1 MIEDM
6 LGKLVVDKY
15 RVESLIRESDSGDL
29 FNAVVEPD
37 GSKVLLRILPTALSI
52 DSRWAKRFLDE
63 ARAAS
68 TIQSEG
74 ILKVLDFGADARGI
88 TFAAYEPFSEETLA
102 DVLRSDGKLDQA
114 RALSI
119 ASQVADAAADAH
131 ELKALHGSLSPAN
144 IFVSDDSVKVLGFG
158 ADTLNVAR
166 DADPRYLSPEQSTNF
181 PIADERSDI
190 YSLGLIIYEMLA
202 GEPAFSDTSTDDVE
216 TQRREPLTPIS
227 TLRTDLHKQIE
238 PIVLAATSKDA
249 NERYQTMADLSED
262 IKRVLAE
269 VGSPVR
275 TTSAAVGRNLWQTAF
290 VVLAGIVFLGGAL
303 IYFTLGKKTD
313 PTTAMVVDANAMP
326 VQPIGPATG
335 AQEESLIKMIG
346 DSDAA
351 VMDPN
356 MALPPGTIPGG
367 DGYNAW
373 ANNGAPP
380 LGAPPIGAPQTGVP
394 PTGYVPPPGQTV
406 TIDPNAGS
414 PFMPNESGIILVPI
428 PADTGSE
435 PKATPT
441 PKTGAANT
449 AVPPS
454 PTAAATPKPLA
465 TPPPRADKPTT
476 KKPAATKP
484 AKPGDDE

>member
-1 MIEDM
+1 MTEDM
-6 LGKLVVDKY
+6 LGKLVADKY
-15 RVESLIRESDSGDL
+15 RIESLIRESDSGDL
-29 FNAVVEPD
+29 FHAFVESD
-37 GSKVLLRILPTALSI
+37 GTKVLLRILPTALSI

-63 ARAAS
+63 ARTAS
-68 TIQSEG
+68 AIQSDG
-74 ILKVLDFGADARGI
+74 VMKVLDFGADPRGV
-88 TFAAYEPFSEETLA
+88 TFAAYESIAGQTLA
-102 DVLRSDGKLDQA
+102 DILKSDGQIA
-114 RALSI
+114 QPRALSI
-119 ASQVADAAADAH
+119 TSQIADAAADAH
-131 ELKALHGSLSPAN
+131 ALKALHGSLSPEN

-158 ADTLNVAR
+158 ADTLNLAR

-202 GEPAFSDTSTDDVE
+202 GQAAFSGSTTDEVE
-216 TQRREPLTPIS
+216 VERREPLTPLS

-262 IKRVLAE
+262 IRRVLVD
-269 VGSPVR
+269 VGAPAKAA
-275 TTSAAVGRNLWQTAF
+275 SAAAGRNVWQTAF
-290 VVLAGIVFLGGAL
+290 LVLVGIVFLGGSL

-346 DSDAA
+346 DTDAA
-351 VMDPN
+351 VMDP
-356 MALPPGTIPGG
+356 MAVPPGTIPGG

-380 LGAPPIGAPQTGVP
+380 IGAPPIGAPPTGVP
-394 PTGYVPPPGQTV
+394 PTGYVPPAGQTV

-428 PADTGSE
+428 PSDKPEE
-435 PKATPT
+435 PKPAAS
-441 PKTGAANT
+441 PKPGAANT
-449 AVPPS
+449 AIPNT
-454 PTAAATPKPLA
+454 PTAAATPKPMA
-465 TPPPRADKPTT
+465 TPPPKQPKPT
-476 KKPAATKP
+476 KEKPAATKP
-484 AKPGDDE
+484 ANPGEQ